1 MPSFGAHGCWQELK
15 DLKLQVC
22 SALLALGEVSHE
34 GGEFKQ
40 AEEDVSS
47 CLAKRKEI
55 LPADSR

>member
-1 MPSFGAHGCWQELK
+1 MK
-15 DLKLQVC
+15 DFKLQVC

-47 CLAKRKEI
+47 CLAKRKEL